1 VISVRVER
9 DLCIGSGNCVRLAP
23 GVFELDGEEI
33 AVVVDPSAARPAT
46 LVRAGS
52 RCPAG
57 AIFVDEADVTATAS
71 GEVSDV

>member
-1 VISVRVER
+1 VVSVRVER

-33 AVVVDPSAARPAT
+33 AVVLDPARADRAT
-46 LVRAGS
+46 LEGVAN

-57 AIFVDEADVTATAS
+57 AIFLDTEAA
-71 GEVSDV
+71 GERGGN